1 MALAIE
7 VGTSLGKI
15 KSFPQKCVVK
25 RKCLPEKLLQ
35 QTNEAYNVPLAAI
48 QHELKWLVC
57 GIYEVNLL

>member
-1 MALAIE
+1 VALAIE

-25 RKCLPEKLLQ
+25 RKCLPEKPLQ

-48 QHELKWLVC
+48 QHELK
-57 GIYEVNLL
+57 